1 MPSCAARARADGSAA
16 PLRASAQSSS
26 AKARRQ
32 NFCSNGLASI
42 SRKMSANVVSAW
54 MVISSNRSSC
64 ARPVTSTSF
73 ARLPVSTRSTT
84 ARHRRAGMLEPRACG
99 PRSPSTTIL
108 PKWEQKA
115 GMRIIAKSTLK
126 RFWQQPGC
134 ADARGPLESW
144 HEEALKAIWKSPQ
157 DVKEQ
162 YASASICGNNRVVF
176 NVGGNKYRLVVEMQY
191 RAGIVW
197 VKFIGTHEQY
207 DRINVESVNDY

>member
-1 MPSCAARARADGSAA
+1 
-16 PLRASAQSSS
+16 
-26 AKARRQ
+26 
-32 NFCSNGLASI
+32 
-42 SRKMSANVVSAW
+42 
-54 MVISSNRSSC
+54 
-64 ARPVTSTSF
+64 
-73 ARLPVSTRSTT
+73 
-84 ARHRRAGMLEPRACG
+84 
-99 PRSPSTTIL
+99 
-108 PKWEQKA
+108 
-115 GMRIIAKSTLK
+115 MRIIAKSTLK

-157 DVKEQ
+157 DVKVQ

-176 NVGGNKYRLVVEMQY
+176 NVGGNKCRLVVEMQY